1 MRPVFLLALLLAFV
15 AVACGD
21 DEEEAE
27 RTATPSATSPATAP
41 AIGSYDDPYDFRS
54 FGAQID
60 TALSAGDVQFFLD
73 NVTFEDVQCEGGE
86 FPALP
91 ESCSDFLDPRCVKS
105 DPAYDPEFAA
115 AGPSADCYA
124 AGSSEP
130 AIIVGVEASEGYYA
144 DAEQYEAL
152 LREYLEGFVPD
163 AVDSFGDGRP
173 RLYAYSIRR
182 QPSATGGLATVG
194 AILTGIYPPAKPDAG
209 PHRSVL
215 VLETRFDGAIWSV
228 AGVYVAGPPYAV
240 TFTLDPTSPE
250 AEPSGTELYEFWAQW
265 E

>member
-1 MRPVFLLALLLAFV
+1 MRYAIILLVPLAALV
-15 AVACGD
+15 ALGCIGD
-21 DEEEAE
+21 DTEPASP
-27 RTATPSATSPATAP
+27 TPQASPTG
-41 AIGSYDDPYDFRS
+41 IGSYDDPYDFRS

-60 TALSAGDVQFFLD
+60 AALLAGDPQFFLD
-73 NVTFEDVQCEGGE
+73 NAAFGDVQCEGAE
-86 FPALP
+86 FPASP
-91 ESCSDFLDPRCVKS
+91 GSCSDFLDPRCDKN
-105 DPAYDPEFAA
+105 DPAYDSEFAA
-115 AGPSADCYA
+115 AGPSADCYT
-124 AGSSEP
+124 AGSSVP

-163 AVDSFGDGRP
+163 AVDRYGDGRP
-173 RLYAYSIRR
+173 QLYAYSIRR
-182 QPSATGGLATVG
+182 QPPATGSLATVG

-209 PHRSVL
+209 PYRSVL

-240 TFTLDPTSPE
+240 AFTLDPTGPE
-250 AEPSGTELYEFWAQW
+250 TEPSGTELYTFWARW